1 MQSTHRPLIPAVWES
16 FRFVCT
22 QALTERASEKAPAR
36 KMQPKKVT
44 SSKSLSLQTSNYS
57 VNVDQWKVKR
67 TEGRSKRGKEHL
79 VRSLHENPNKPGN
92 KQTNKQT
99 QNVYPIASKALFYIK
114 EAENKRAKAERWV
127 AWKFFLRTE
136 KLGKLLPCENVRV
149 DFLPKFKLLEWFR
162 PQNYKIY
169 PEKLKGYSLC
179 LP

>member
-92 KQTNKQT
+92 KQTNKHKMCIQLHPKLYFILKRQKT
-99 QNVYPIASKALFYIK
+99 KEQRQRGEWPESFSWEQRSWESFCHVKMSGWTFYQSSNYLSDSGLKIT
-114 EAENKRAKAERWV
+114 R
-127 AWKFFLRTE
+127 FILR
-136 KLGKLLPCENVRV
+136 N
-149 DFLPKFKLLEWFR
+149 
-162 PQNYKIY
+162 
-169 PEKLKGYSLC
+169 
-179 LP
+179 